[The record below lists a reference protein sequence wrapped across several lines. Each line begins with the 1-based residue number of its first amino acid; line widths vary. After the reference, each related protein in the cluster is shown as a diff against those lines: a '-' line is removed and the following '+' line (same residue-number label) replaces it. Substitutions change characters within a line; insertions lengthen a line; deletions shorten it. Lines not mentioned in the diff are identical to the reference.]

1 MKREPWTK
9 ERLLELLHLSEVDK
23 VKHKQ
28 LAAANGNISI
38 PRISQLLAKAR
49 KMQETVEA

>member
-9 ERLLELLHLSEVDK
+9 ERLLELLKESEAGH
-23 VKHKQ
+23 KHKQ
-28 LAAANGNISI
+28 LADDNDCSI